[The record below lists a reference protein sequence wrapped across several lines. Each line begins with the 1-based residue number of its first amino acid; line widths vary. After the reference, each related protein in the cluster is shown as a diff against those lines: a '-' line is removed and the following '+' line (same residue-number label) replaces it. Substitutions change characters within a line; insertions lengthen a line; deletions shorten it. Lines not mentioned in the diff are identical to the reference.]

1 MFLIIA
7 RFLSVWSATPFPIDL
22 VTSDSMYP
30 TLMEGD
36 VVAWTPIKIE
46 DIKTGDVIVF
56 KSFISWPDEK
66 IVVHRVSNITTTT
79 KGNILLETKGDKNEF
94 TDQAGPHIPEP
105 YIRKSNLMGKV
116 VSVGQTP
123 LRIPLIGV
131 IGIWLNQGIELL
143 SQPTASKEDSVSY
156 IGVFAPLTI
165 SAVILVVLIFI
176 LPEKAK
182 TVKEKLRFFIFGPH
196 PLNLKK
202 TIAAFLVAYIIF
214 LTVIHVFAFDSLD
227 SSVGINTNSDDAS
240 VQFGR
245 LKPGYESTLR
255 EIPVI
260 NPSAMPVKGFV
271 FGSGD
276 LSSFI
281 TKKTFSLDR
290 GDGASIPI
298 RAVASEDCPDG
309 VYSGKIM
316 VFSSP
321 FWMMFP
327 DDIIMF
333 LYNWDAGAAVF
344 ILDLLTAF
352 ILTGLTLLMLVSI
365 TFIGDRSAILLVD
378 RSWVHPSRI
387 ILKSNVIRRFRVAKK
402 KARRALGKSIGWI
415 INTEYKNVETK
426 EKFFAEY
433 GKSIIASFVIIPIL
447 LLVGDP
453 MTAMFLSVL
462 IGGIL
467 AYSISCKLR
476 RKIVLTVL
484 LTMIIATIHMM
495 IQSNII
501 ILGKEAETLEM
512 MALSVGVTGVYMLLF
527 TLLLI
532 PLSAIVWYITHIIR
546 NVKEQKDPLLS
557 LEGSCDL

>member
-1 MFLIIA
+1 LFLIIA

-36 VVAWTPIKIE
+36 VVAWTPIRIQ

-56 KSFISWPDEK
+56 KSVVNWPDEK
-66 IVVHRVSNITTTT
+66 IVVHRVSDITANS
-79 KGNILLETKGDKNEF
+79 KGDVLLVTKGDKNEF
-94 TDQAGPHIPEP
+94 TDQAGPHIPED

-116 VSVGQTP
+116 VSIGQTP
-123 LRIPLIGV
+123 LRIPLVGV
-131 IGIWLNQGIELL
+131 IGIWLNQGVEIL
-143 SQPTASKEDSVSY
+143 SQPTASKDSVSY

-165 SAVILVVLIFI
+165 SAVILVVLIFV

-202 TIAAFLVAYIIF
+202 TIFAFLVAYIIF
-214 LTVIHVFAFDSLD
+214 LTFIHAFAFDSL
-227 SSVGINTNSDDAS
+227 SASVGVNANSEDAG
-240 VQFGR
+240 VEFGR
-245 LKPGYESTLR
+245 IKPGYESTLR

-276 LSSFI
+276 LSKFI
-281 TKKTFSLDR
+281 TKKTFNLDR
-290 GDGASIPI
+290 GGGVSVPV
-298 RAVASEDCPDG
+298 RAVASEDCRDG
-309 VYSGKIM
+309 VYSGNIM

-321 FWMMFP
+321 FWMMYS
-327 DDIIMF
+327 DDTIMF
-333 LYNWDAGAAVF
+333 LYNWDPGAAIF

-352 ILTGLTLLMLVSI
+352 ILTGLTLLMLTSI
-365 TFIGDRSAILLVD
+365 TFFGDRVAILLVD
-378 RSWVHPSRI
+378 RSWVHPSK
-387 ILKSNVIRRFRVAKK
+387 LVLGNNVIRRFRTVKK
-402 KARRALGKSIGWI
+402 KTKRALGKSMGWI
-415 INTEYKNVETK
+415 LNTEYKNVEKK

-433 GKSIIASFVIIPIL
+433 GKSIISSFVIIPIL
-447 LLVGDP
+447 LLIGDP
-453 MTAMFLSVL
+453 MTAMMLSVL

-467 AYSISCKLR
+467 AYSISCKVR

-484 LTMIIATIHMM
+484 LTMIIATIHMI
-495 IQSNII
+495 IQSNVI

-512 MALSVGVTGVYMLLF
+512 MALSVGVIGVYLLIF